1 MPQRVRKLVGTVILV
16 AFVIFYALAAMTI
29 GAARLPGMSGATQFL
44 YYLVAGL
51 AWVIPAGV
59 LIAWD
64 WRLGLAALVVWITMA
79 VVSRYSSLSS
89 LTAALFAPAA
99 AWYLMGG
106 SGPYFIATVVMSVV
120 LVARHHQNI
129 RKLLRGEESRI
140 GEKRKPAPG
149 AAP

>member
-59 LIAWD
+59 LIAWMQRPD
-64 WRLGLAALVVWITMA
+64 
-79 VVSRYSSLSS
+79 
-89 LTAALFAPAA
+89 
-99 AWYLMGG
+99 
-106 SGPYFIATVVMSVV
+106 
-120 LVARHHQNI
+120 
-129 RKLLRGEESRI
+129 
-140 GEKRKPAPG
+140 KRPR
-149 AAP
+149 